1 LCEIIG
7 EDELEKMGMKIF
19 GTKVREITEMYE
31 GRYRRCVDK
40 ENENVGKKYEGGM
53 IIDVGTI

>member
-19 GTKVREITEMYE
+19 GAKVREITEKYE
-31 GRYRRCVDK
+31 GWYKRCVDK
-40 ENENVGKKYEGGM
+40 ENECGEK
-53 IIDVGTI
+53 I